1 MIKNIIPK
9 IMLMAFT
16 AMVTGH
22 LAAQQARLS
31 IDNAISIALKNN
43 FDILVAGKAAEISK
57 TNNTPGNAGMLPT
70 VDLTA
75 TGGLELNNQYQ
86 KLSNGTVNKY
96 PDVRT
101 SALSAGV
108 QLNWTLFD
116 GGKMFITRSKLREME
131 QLGEVQF
138 RQKVLQVL
146 YNVIGAYYDVVRQK
160 QQMASIRESQSY
172 NREQVKIAEAA
183 FNSGTVAKSD
193 LLQARIDLNIA
204 DENIIAQQYIIDA
217 ALKYFNTL
225 LGMNGQTT
233 YDINDSISVNYSPD
247 KESLFAK
254 IDTANQD
261 VLALQRQINIAE
273 MALKETRSAYMPNLS
288 VKAGYYASITDNS
301 AGSTLYNRALGP
313 QISGTLSVPL
323 YNAGETKRKTALAKI
338 ETETARYDL
347 ENLKLQLSTELRNT
361 INDFESQQALLNIE
375 AENNHLTRENL
386 EISIQRFRQGQTT
399 SLEVHQAQE
408 YFVQSSTRLIN
419 FRYNLKMAETRLKQ
433 MVSEL

>member
-1 MIKNIIPK
+1 MIKNIIHK
-9 IMLMAFT
+9 IMLVTFT
-16 AMVTGH
+16 AMATAH
-22 LAAQQARLS
+22 LAAQERLS

-43 FDILVAGKAAEISK
+43 FDILVAGKTAEISK

-70 VDLTA
+70 VDLMV

-86 KLSNGTVNKY
+86 KLSSGTENKY
-96 PDVRT
+96 PDLRT
-101 SALSAGV
+101 SALSAGM

-116 GGKMFITRSKLREME
+116 GGKMFITRNKLREME
-131 QLGEVQF
+131 QLGEVEF

-146 YNVIGAYYDVVRQK
+146 YNIIGAYYDVVRQK
-160 QQMASIRESQSY
+160 QQLVSIRESQSY

-183 FNSGTVAKSD
+183 FNSGSVAKTD

-204 DENIIAQQYIIDA
+204 DENIIAQQYTIDA
-217 ALKYFNTL
+217 ALKNFNTL
-225 LGMNGQTT
+225 LGKNSETT
-233 YDINDSISVNYSPD
+233 YDINDSIFVSYIPD
-247 KESLFAK
+247 KEQLLTK
-254 IDTANQD
+254 INTANQD
-261 VLALQRQINIAE
+261 VLALQHQINIAE
-273 MALKETRSAYMPNLS
+273 MALKETRSAYMPNLN

-301 AGSTLYNRALGP
+301 TGSTLYNRTLGP
-313 QISGTLSVPL
+313 QVSGTLSVPL
-323 YNAGETKRKTALAKI
+323 YNAGETKRKTTLAKI

-347 ENLKLQLSTELRNT
+347 DRLKLQLSTELQNT
-361 INDFESQQALLNIE
+361 INDFGNQQALLNIE
-375 AENNHLTRENL
+375 TDNNRLARENL

-419 FRYNLKMAETRLKQ
+419 FRYNLKLAETRLKQ